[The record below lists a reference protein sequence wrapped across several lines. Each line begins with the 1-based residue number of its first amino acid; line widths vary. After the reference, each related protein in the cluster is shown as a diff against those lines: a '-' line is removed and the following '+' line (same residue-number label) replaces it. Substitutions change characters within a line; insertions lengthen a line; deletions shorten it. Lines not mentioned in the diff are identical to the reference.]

1 MITLRELTPDIYY
14 NESRD
19 FQLLGGLFDVVLN
32 ETKTNVDLLYNLPF
46 SEDSPEETL
55 ELWALTLGLQNMQNY
70 DAQQLRAICGVFP
83 QMLKA
88 KGSLKAIELACKAL
102 FYAEGS
108 TSAFSVEQTETDGV
122 VTGIKIFVPSELKGI
137 TILQGVLDYII
148 PAGLSC
154 SLIRSVVYKPES
166 LTAARTQSKVKYY
179 TETNFNKY
187 SKIARPLDSTGTTK
201 LIKDALENSIIKL
214 TNAEGQASQRDN
226 DSQSGFVGTGTVYR
240 AITAQSENVIH
251 VVTEEQNK
259 NEDT

>member
-19 FQLLGGLFDVVLN
+19 FQLLGRLFDVVLN

-122 VTGIKIFVPSELKGI
+122 ITGIKIFVPSELKGI

-154 SLIRSVVYKPES
+154 SLIRSVVHKPES
-166 LTAARTQSKVKYY
+166 LTAARAQSRVKYY
-179 TETNFNKY
+179 TETNSNKY
-187 SKIARPLDSTGTTK
+187 SKIARLLPRAEASD

-214 TNAEGQASQRDN
+214 TNIEGQANSEEN
-226 DSQSGFVGTGTVYR
+226 ISQSGFIGTGTVYR
-240 AITAQSENVIH
+240 AITTPSENVIH